1 MKGAV
6 AYILSKVYTDNS
18 LKGIS
23 GTLAGKNCTISKTEE
38 VEGGTNVTFT
48 WTADDGTKK
57 EYNHLC

>member
-23 GTLAGKNCTISKTEE
+23 GALAGKNCTISKTEE

-48 WTADDGTKK
+48 
-57 EYNHLC
+57 